1 MAEYKL
7 TTDPDAVIETKT
19 GNWVLSVNPE
29 WEDYQ
34 TWLKAGN
41 VPDAFVPDA
50 ASTAYNAK
58 QKALSDD
65 ADRRDLLDRLQS
77 ATPAQI
83 KTYVDNNVNNLAE
96 AKALFKKILLIL
108 SK

>member
-1 MAEYKL
+1 MARYKL
-7 TTDPDAVIETKT
+7 TTDPNAVVDTTT
-19 GNWVLSVNPE
+19 GNWVLPVNPE

-41 VPDAFVPDA
+41 VPEPFVPDPDSA
-50 ASTAYNAK
+50 AFTLK
-58 QKALSDD
+58 QKAIVDD
-65 ADRRDLLDRLQS
+65 ADRKDLLDRLQS

-83 KTYVDNNVNNLAE
+83 KTYVANNVNNLAD
-96 AKALFKKILLIL
+96 AKVLLAKILLIL